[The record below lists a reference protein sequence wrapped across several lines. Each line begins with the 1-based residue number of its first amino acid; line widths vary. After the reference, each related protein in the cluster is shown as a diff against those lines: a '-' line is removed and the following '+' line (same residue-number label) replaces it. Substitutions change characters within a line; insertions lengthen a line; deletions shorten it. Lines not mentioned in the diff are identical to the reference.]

1 MNNQTS
7 NFGAQPTLQ
16 PIILPNACNPNS
28 RGNVSTVATKCLGK
42 INSDALVWFY
52 NKLHFSTYKVLG
64 LQKSIGM
71 FTFWQKKYH
80 QIASIKITVVQQHF
94 TSGLFI
100 FLSKVYYKLSI
111 TTLFE
116 R

>member
-71 FTFWQKKYH
+71 FTFWQKN
-80 QIASIKITVVQQHF
+80 IIKLH
-94 TSGLFI
+94 
-100 FLSKVYYKLSI
+100 
-111 TTLFE
+111 